1 MGGSLKG
8 ADFTPLAG
16 PVSERCAAVY
26 VTGPAAEPI
35 AAAIEATGVPIRR
48 CANLREAVAEA
59 AQAASSGATVLL
71 APACASFDAY
81 RDYEARGD
89 HFRELVHVI
98 EASR

>member
-8 ADFTPLAG
+8 ADFTPLAP
-16 PVSERCAAVY
+16 PVAERCAAVY
-26 VTGPAAEPI
+26 LTGPAAEPI
-35 AAAIEATGVPIRR
+35 SAAIEPTGVPTIR
-48 CANLREAVAEA
+48 CANLRQAVNEA
-59 AQAASSGATVLL
+59 AQAARAGSTVLL

>member
-1 MGGSLKG
+1 MYL
-8 ADFTPLAG
+8 
-16 PVSERCAAVY
+16 
-26 VTGPAAEPI
+26 TGPAADPI
-35 AAAIEATGVPIRR
+35 AKALGSAGVPVSR
-48 CANLREAVAEA
+48 CANLREAVA
-59 AQAASSGATVLL
+59 QAALAASAGATVLL